1 MQFNGIQ
8 LAAITKAAYAMIAAD
23 GRIDD
28 SETRLLVQELRSFGV
43 SQEDAKN
50 FATVGMAMEPTTMLV
65 TLSAMSDEQK
75 KYVCGFLGSL
85 MVVDGNIDDAEM
97 KIWQLTS
104 SLMKCPTM
112 SLHEALEYW
121 QKN

>member
-23 GRIDD
+23 GRVDD

-50 FATVGMAMEPTTMLV
+50 FTTVGMAMEPTTMLV

-97 KIWQLTS
+97 KVWQLTS

-112 SLHEALEYW
+112 SLNEALEYW

>member
-28 SETRLLVQELRSFGV
+28 SEMRLLVQELRSFGV

-65 TLSAMSDEQK
+65 TLSAMTDEQK